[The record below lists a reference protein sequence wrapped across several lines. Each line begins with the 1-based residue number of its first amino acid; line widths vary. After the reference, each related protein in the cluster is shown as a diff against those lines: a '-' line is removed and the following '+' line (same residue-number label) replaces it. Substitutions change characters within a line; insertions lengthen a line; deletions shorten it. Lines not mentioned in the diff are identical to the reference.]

1 METTKSNMNPE
12 SIKSLREFN
21 KKQVESNIKLHKVFL
36 SMVIVVN
43 IILVIFIIIYKLK
56 ISSIKSKSDINSLNL
71 KENTDYISSVYVSIM
86 HKLTN
91 IFAISMNTYGNFH
104 FSMIFE
110 NSDEVNFVKEI
121 LSINEVKEES
131 SLLLIYQEQ
140 ADSDDS
146 RILLDIIN
154 NFSKILILIETKNGE
169 KFGFFFEDEIYP
181 NRDGFFESDS
191 NRCFIFSIES
201 KEKYNCA
208 PKGVMLE
215 VNKDNLFNI
224 GNGDIEIDHDF
235 MTYGG
240 NINFPFQS
248 FDIAEAKDSIFNKL
262 NGYFEIQEM
271 EIYIIYDDF

>member
-1 METTKSNMNPE
+1 METIKSNMNQE
-12 SIKSLREFN
+12 SIKSIKDFN

-121 LSINEVKEES
+121 LSLNKVKEKA
-131 SLLLIYQEQ
+131 SLLLIYQDK

-146 RILLDIIN
+146 EILLHIIK
-154 NFSKILILIETKNGE
+154 NFSKTLILILTKNGE
-169 KFGFFFEDEIYP
+169 KFGFFFEDKIYP
-181 NRDGFFESDS
+181 E
-191 NRCFIFSIES
+191 
-201 KEKYNCA
+201 
-208 PKGVMLE
+208 
-215 VNKDNLFNI
+215 
-224 GNGDIEIDHDF
+224 
-235 MTYGG
+235 
-240 NINFPFQS
+240 
-248 FDIAEAKDSIFNKL
+248 
-262 NGYFEIQEM
+262 NGYF
-271 EIYIIYDDF
+271 

>member
-1 METTKSNMNPE
+1 MNPE

-36 SMVIVVN
+36 SMIIVVN

-56 ISSIKSKSDINSLNL
+56 ISSIKSKSDINSLTL
-71 KENTDYISSVYVSIM
+71 KEKTDYITSVYGSIM

-91 IFAISMNTYGNFH
+91 IFAISANTYGNFH

-131 SLLLIYQEQ
+131 SLLLIYQEK

-146 RILLDIIN
+146 QILLDIIN
-154 NFSKILILIETKNGE
+154 YFSKTLILIETKSGE

-181 NRDGFFESDS
+181 NRDGYFESDS
-191 NRCFIFSIES
+191 NRCFIFSIRS

-208 PKGVMLE
+208 PKNVMFE
-215 VNKDNLFNI
+215 VNKDSLFSI

-240 NINFPFQS
+240 HIKFPFES
-248 FDIAEAKDSIFNKL
+248 FDITETKDSIFNKL

>member
-1 METTKSNMNPE
+1 METKKSNMNPD
-12 SIKSLREFN
+12 SIKSLKEFN

-36 SMVIVVN
+36 SMIIIVN

-56 ISSIKSKSDINSLNL
+56 ISSIKSKSETNSLTL
-71 KENTDYISSVYVSIM
+71 KEKSDYIVSAYGSIN
-86 HKLTN
+86 HKLAN

-121 LSINEVKEES
+121 LSINEVKEET

-146 RILLDIIN
+146 EIILDIIN
-154 NFSKILILIETKNGE
+154 YFSKVLILIETKDGD

-181 NRDGFFESDS
+181 NRDGYFESDS
-191 NRCFIFSIES
+191 NKCFIFSIDS

-208 PKGVMLE
+208 PKDVMLE
-215 VNKDNLFNI
+215 VNKDSLFSI

-235 MTYGG
+235 MTNGG
-240 NINFPFQS
+240 FINFPFES
-248 FDIAEAKDSIFNKL
+248 FDIAETKDSIFKKL

>member
-1 METTKSNMNPE
+1 METTRSNMNPE

-224 GNGDIEIDHDF
+224 GNGDIEIEHDF
-235 MTYGG
+235 MIYGG

-248 FDIAEAKDSIFNKL
+248 FEIAEAKDSIFNKL